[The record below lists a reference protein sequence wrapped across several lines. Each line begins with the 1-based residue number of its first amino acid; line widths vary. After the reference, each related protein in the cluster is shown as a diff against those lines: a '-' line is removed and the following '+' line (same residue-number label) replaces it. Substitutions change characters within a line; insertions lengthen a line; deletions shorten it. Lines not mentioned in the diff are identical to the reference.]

1 MRQYIGTWQGQLTK
15 DEQTH
20 LKMMGITTLSAFQ
33 RNRAFQI
40 RESLKMQEA
49 HPYRSSE
56 VCYEC
61 RSIAKK
67 LHIEPEVN

>member
-1 MRQYIGTWQGQLTK
+1 
-15 DEQTH
+15 
-20 LKMMGITTLSAFQ
+20 MMGITTLSAFQ

-67 LHIEPEVN
+67 LHIEPGVN